1 MSTDP
6 SQARESVWTPANVVT
21 TIRAVLIPLWMVL
34 AGLAV
39 PSAGGE
45 SLSAS
50 SLAVAVFYILL
61 SATDKLDGY
70 LARSR
75 NEVTVFGKFLDPIAD
90 KLVVVTAL
98 LYLIEQGLVP
108 VWMVFVIVAREFVI
122 SGVRMVVATE
132 GVVIAASNLGKYK
145 TASTMTS
152 ISGYLVWLALPAGPL
167 AEAVWWVSLV
177 LMWVAVALTAW
188 SGVDYVVKSKDYLL
202 KG

>member
-6 SQARESVWTPANVVT
+6 SQGRESIWTPANVVT

>member
-98 LYLIEQGLVP
+98 LYLLEQGLVP

-152 ISGYLVWLALPAGPL
+152 ISGYLVWLALPAGPI

>member
-152 ISGYLVWLALPAGPL
+152 ISGYLVWLALPAGPI

>member
-6 SQARESVWTPANVVT
+6 SQGRESVWTPANVVT

-39 PSAGGE
+39 PSAGGDA
-45 SLSAS
+45 LSAS

>member
-34 AGLAV
+34 AG
-39 PSAGGE
+39 
-45 SLSAS
+45 
-50 SLAVAVFYILL
+50 LAVAVFYILL

-152 ISGYLVWLALPAGPL
+152 ISGYLVWLALPAGPI
-167 AEAVWWVSLV
+167 AEAVWWASLV